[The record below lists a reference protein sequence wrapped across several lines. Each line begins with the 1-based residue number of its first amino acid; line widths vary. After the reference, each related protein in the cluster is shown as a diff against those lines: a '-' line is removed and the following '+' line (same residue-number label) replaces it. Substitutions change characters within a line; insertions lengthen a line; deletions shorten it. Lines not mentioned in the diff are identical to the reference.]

1 MEGGRIAEIGE
12 MQTKRYGTRMT
23 QIGRIFTDIFNPC
36 VSASSAQSVFHRI
49 PPIIYDDKKPQM
61 KTPRV
66 APLEGA
72 FTYAPAGAYVSMHC
86 GGYDADERRY
96 IPVTYFVKT
105 SHRKG
110 RKERKAMQQESLRP
124 LRSLR
129 LNASSAPAH
138 ERAPPSPAV
147 HLRTSRAGG

>member
-36 VSASSAQSVFHRI
+36 VSASSAQSVFYRI

-61 KTPRV
+61 N
-66 APLEGA
+66 
-72 FTYAPAGAYVSMHC
+72 
-86 GGYDADERRY
+86 ADERRY